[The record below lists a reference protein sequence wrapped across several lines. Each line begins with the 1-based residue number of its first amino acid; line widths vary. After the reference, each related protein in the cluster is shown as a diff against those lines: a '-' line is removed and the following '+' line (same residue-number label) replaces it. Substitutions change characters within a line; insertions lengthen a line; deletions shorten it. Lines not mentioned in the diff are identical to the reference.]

1 MENFKLLSFLCLP
14 MQRRT
19 FLHTSAALA
28 AGFYAPR
35 FMNKNNDPIIGHG
48 DFRYKI
54 NLDWGKQDPAKYPVN
69 DCHEM
74 VFDKQGRIILVTN
87 ETRNNILI
95 FNKDGKVLD
104 AWGTEFP
111 GGHGLTLHDE
121 GGEEMLY
128 IADYERHEVVKT
140 TLKGK
145 VVQTF
150 GFPAEA
156 GKYKSKEEFKPTE
169 TAIAPNGDVYIAD
182 GYGQDWIVQ
191 YGADGKL
198 KNTFGGKGTSPGNL
212 NNAHGIALDTRDP
225 AHPCLLVTSRVEN
238 KLKRFSL
245 TGDYLSEVVLSG
257 AYICRPVVR
266 GENVFFA
273 VLISKL
279 PWDSQSGFVCIL
291 DKNNQVVSC
300 PGGSLPEAGK
310 SDEKYPMYQT
320 VQVFKHPHDVL
331 PDADGNLY
339 VAQWN
344 AGKVYPGRLERTR

>member
-1 MENFKLLSFLCLP
+1 

-19 FLHTSAALA
+19 FLQTSATLT
-28 AGFYAPR
+28 AGFCVPDFFR
-35 FMNKNNDPIIGHG
+35 KTGEPIIGHG

-54 NLDWGKQDPAKYPVN
+54 KLDWGKQDPAKYPVN

-74 VFDKQGRIILVTN
+74 AMDRRGRIILVTN
-87 ETRNNILI
+87 ETRNNVLI
-95 FNKDGKVLD
+95 YNKDGKVLD

-111 GGHGLTLHDE
+111 GAHGLTLLDE

-140 TLKGK
+140 TLSGR
-145 VVQTF
+145 VVHTF
-150 GFPAEA
+150 GYPADS
-156 GKYKSKEEFKPTE
+156 GKYKTKAEFRPTE
-169 TAIAPNGDVYIAD
+169 TAVAPNGDVYIAD
-182 GYGQDWIVQ
+182 GYGQDWVAH

-198 KNTFGGKGTSPGNL
+198 KNIFGGKSPENNPGYL
-212 NNAHGIALDTRDP
+212 NNAHGIALDARD
-225 AHPCLLVTSRVEN
+225 AANPCLLVTSRVEN
-238 KLKRFSL
+238 CVKRFSL
-245 TGDYLSEVVLSG
+245 SGDYLGNIPLWG
-257 AYICRPVVR
+257 AYICRPVVY

-291 DKNNQVVSC
+291 DKENKVVSC
-300 PGGSLPEAGK
+300 PGGSLP
-310 SDEKYPMYQT
+310 DEGEPGAQHPLYQT
-320 VQVFKHPHDVL
+320 VKVFKHPHDVL

-344 AGKVYPGRLERTR
+344 AGKVYPARLERIH